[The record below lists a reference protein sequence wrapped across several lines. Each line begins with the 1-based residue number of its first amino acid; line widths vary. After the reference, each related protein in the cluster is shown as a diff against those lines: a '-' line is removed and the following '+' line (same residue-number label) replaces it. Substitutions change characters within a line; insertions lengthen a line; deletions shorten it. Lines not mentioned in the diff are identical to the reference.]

1 MKDKSMTE
9 KAEAYDYLINLFK
22 IFTMLGISFGLFQ
35 LFSMNYEEKYME
47 FSLKDWLVPP
57 ERQEEIK
64 MISEIQLQERKKK

>member
-35 LFSMNYEEKYME
+35 LFRKRIQNTFLGGSIFCKPKENLLALIFIRS
-47 FSLKDWLVPP
+47 FS
-57 ERQEEIK
+57 
-64 MISEIQLQERKKK
+64 KK